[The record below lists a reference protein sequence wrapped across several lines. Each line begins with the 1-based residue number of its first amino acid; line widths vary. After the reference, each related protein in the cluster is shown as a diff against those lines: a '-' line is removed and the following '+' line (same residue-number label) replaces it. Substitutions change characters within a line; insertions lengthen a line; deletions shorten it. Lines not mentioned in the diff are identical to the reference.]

1 MTLQCVV
8 HTGRLAA
15 THGALADDE
24 AAESRLAD
32 RHRPPALFLDRDGVI
47 NRDTGYVHRIED
59 FVWIDGARQLIKAA
73 CDAGYHVFVVT
84 NQAGVAHGYYDEA
97 AVRTLHRWISAELE
111 KAGAFITDFRYCP
124 HHPEGVVAEF
134 ARPCSCRKPN
144 PGMLLDLIRVYDVRV
159 AESLL
164 IGDRESDLQA
174 AASAGVRGVLFAG
187 GNLYGQAGPLLEDFW
202 RNSGAPAC

>member
-1 MTLQCVV
+1 
-8 HTGRLAA
+8 LA
-15 THGALADDE
+15 TRHGVPADD
-24 AAESRLAD
+24 ATAESRLAD
-32 RHRPPALFLDRDGVI
+32 RLRRPALFLDRDGVI

-84 NQAGVAHGYYDEA
+84 NQGGVAHGYYDEA

-164 IGDRESDLQA
+164 IGDRESDLEA

-187 GNLYGQAGPLLEDFW
+187 GNLYEQAGPLLEDFW